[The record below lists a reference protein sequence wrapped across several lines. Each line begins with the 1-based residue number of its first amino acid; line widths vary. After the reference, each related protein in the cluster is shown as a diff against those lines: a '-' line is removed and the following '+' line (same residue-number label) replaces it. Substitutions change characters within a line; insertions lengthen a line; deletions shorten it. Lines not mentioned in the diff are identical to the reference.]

1 VAVSTVKKRAKS
13 VLPAKP
19 SSARSSAAQ
28 SSSAIKSSTA
38 RYQRLVLKLSG
49 EALQG
54 DLGFGIDSAVVDD
67 LAKQIKEIR
76 ALGVQ
81 VTVVVGG
88 GNIFRGQSS
97 ASATGMERATA
108 DYMGMLATAING
120 LALQDA
126 LERVGVPTR
135 VQSAI
140 EIAKVAEPYIRRRAI
155 RHLEKGRV
163 VIFVGGIGSPFFSTD
178 TTAALRAMELGADVV
193 LKGTNVDGVYSDDP
207 ATNPQAK
214 KFTTLT
220 FLDVLKKRLKVMDAT
235 AVSLCMDGKVPIVVF
250 NVRRSGNI
258 KRVVC
263 GEAVGTRVE
272 NRT

>member
-1 VAVSTVKKRAKS
+1 MAKTKRTGTPASRPSDGTAKY
-13 VLPAKP
+13 K
-19 SSARSSAAQ
+19 R
-28 SSSAIKSSTA
+28 I
-38 RYQRLVLKLSG
+38 VLKLSG

-54 DLGFGIDSAVVDD
+54 KLGFGIDPDFLNNIAR
-67 LAKQIKEIR
+67 QIKDIR
-76 ALGVQ
+76 DLGVQ

-88 GNIFRGQSS
+88 GNIFRGMAT

-126 LERVGVPTR
+126 LERQGVATR
-135 VQSAI
+135 VQTAI

-163 VIFVGGIGSPFFSTD
+163 VIFVGGTGSPFFTTD
-178 TTAALRAMELGADVV
+178 TTAALRAMEIGADVV
-193 LKGTNVDGVYSDDP
+193 LKATNVDGVYTADP
-207 ATNPQAK
+207 AKDRQAK
-214 KFTTLT
+214 RFETLS
-220 FLDVLKKRLKVMDAT
+220 FFDVLKKELKVMDAT
-235 AVSLCMDGKVPIVVF
+235 AVSLCMSGNVPIIIF
-250 NVRRSGNI
+250 NLHRAGNI

-263 GEAVGTRVE
+263 GEQVGTLVV